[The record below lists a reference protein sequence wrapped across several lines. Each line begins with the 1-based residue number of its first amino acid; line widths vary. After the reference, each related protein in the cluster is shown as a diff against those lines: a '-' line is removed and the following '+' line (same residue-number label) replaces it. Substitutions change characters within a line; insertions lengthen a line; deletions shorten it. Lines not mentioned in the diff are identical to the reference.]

1 MKTIKGPGIFLAQF
15 IGDRPHLTPWKAWQ
29 NGRRSW
35 AIRHYKSRVITSLCL
50 MSNKQ
55 PEVRPIVMIFV
66 GCWPGMGW

>member
-1 MKTIKGPGIFLAQF
+1 MKTIKGLAFFWRNLSGIV
-15 IGDRPHLTPWKAWQ
+15 PHLTPPKAWQ
-29 NGRRSW
+29 SGRRSW

-55 PEVRPIVMIFV
+55 PEVRPIVMIFM